1 MFNNDVNGDG
11 SASDLIYIP
20 NSASELNWTPIVR
33 TAAQGGTITV
43 AQQQAI
49 WDAYVAQD
57 EYLSANKG
65 KYASRYGALYPWYTR
80 VDMRILQDFSFKI
93 KDKKHTVQLSWDIIN
108 LPNLLNSAWGVQ
120 KQLAIG
126 GLSNNNNVLRTSTGT
141 NNPTYTL
148 NYDNNLQLLDYNR
161 TFVNNN
167 SVFSTW
173 FMQVGARYTF

>member
-1 MFNNDVNGDG
+1 MMSIGDG

-80 VDMRILQDFSFKI
+80 IDMRILQDFSFKI
-93 KDKKHTVQLSWDIIN
+93 KDRKHTIQLSWDIIN
-108 LPNLLNSAWGVQ
+108 LPNLINSAWCVQ

-148 NYDNNLQLLDYNR
+148 NYDNNLQLLDYTR
-161 TFVNNN
+161 TFTNNN
-167 SVFSTW
+167 AVFSTW
-173 FMQVGARYTF
+173 FMQLGARYTF